1 MDITETLNKKRNVE
15 LVINYL
21 LFLGAPILL
30 LIFWQAMGN
39 RGRLNLSI
47 MPTPKIIWNT
57 FVAYITNGLLWEHF
71 VVSLRRVLFGFGIGT
86 GTGLILGILLGFF
99 KKFERATSAILS
111 VIRPIPIIGMVPL
124 FILWFGIGE
133 KSKVLVI
140 AIGTLWP
147 ILLNTE
153 SGIRGTDMKL
163 LEVAKILKKNKFAVL
178 CQIIFPSMIPALV
191 TGVRLG
197 LSNAWRG
204 VVSAEMLGASRG
216 IGYMISY
223 AREMS
228 RPALMFV
235 GLLIIGIVGILI
247 DILLFRFQQKLVRWA

>member
-1 MDITETLNKKRNVE
+1 MDTVEPVNTKRCLE
-15 LVINYL
+15 LAINCF
-21 LFLGAPILL
+21 LFVGVPLLL
-30 LIFWQAMGN
+30 LISWQAMGD
-39 RGRLNLSI
+39 RERLNLSI
-47 MPTPKIIWNT
+47 MPTPKMIWGT
-57 FVAYITNGLLWEHF
+57 FVVYINNGLLWEHF
-71 VVSLRRVLFGFGIGT
+71 IVSLRRVLFGFGIGT

-99 KKFERATSAILS
+99 KKFERATTVVLS
-111 VIRPIPIIGMVPL
+111 IIRPIPMIGMVPL

-140 AIGTLWP
+140 AVGTLWP

-153 SGIRGTDMKL
+153 NGIRNTDIKL
-163 LEVAKILKKNKFAVL
+163 LEVAKILKKDKFTVL
-178 CQIIFPSMIPALV
+178 SQIIFPSMIPAIV

-204 VVSAEMLGASRG
+204 VVSAEMLGASKG

-228 RPALMFV
+228 RPDLMFV

-247 DILLFRFQQKLVRWA
+247 DILLFRFQRRLVRWA

>member
-1 MDITETLNKKRNVE
+1 
-15 LVINYL
+15 
-21 LFLGAPILL
+21 
-30 LIFWQAMGN
+30 
-39 RGRLNLSI
+39 
-47 MPTPKIIWNT
+47 
-57 FVAYITNGLLWEHF
+57 
-71 VVSLRRVLFGFGIGT
+71 
-86 GTGLILGILLGFF
+86 
-99 KKFERATSAILS
+99 
-111 VIRPIPIIGMVPL
+111 MVPL

-140 AIGTLWP
+140 ALGTLWP

-153 SGIRGTDMKL
+153 NGIRGTDMKL
-163 LEVAKILKKNKFAVL
+163 LEVAKILKKNKFSVL
-178 CQIIFPSMIPALV
+178 CQIILPSMIPALV

-247 DILLFRFQQKLVRWA
+247 DILLFRFQQKLVRWV